1 MLSFILVLYS
11 AVFIYG
17 LRLLMLGTIMLVA
30 PEFFRDKGKPDF
42 DTEIVYLLESDYETE
57 WLLLS
62 RFFFSSTIF

>member
-57 WLLLS
+57 
-62 RFFFSSTIF
+62 